1 MLKSV
6 AKSIVNR
13 FSALAGPQRW
23 PLPQPRLWVLMYH
36 RVLPRVE
43 ALAQREEPGMYVT
56 PETFD
61 LHLCTLVDGMTPVSL
76 SDWVQRRA
84 DKQPLPHRAVA
95 ITFDDGWRD
104 NYTHAWPVL
113 KKYSVPATIFAV
125 SGMIGTK
132 RTFWPN
138 RLMQLL
144 SERNNIGEWPSGLEW
159 LTDVSPVKPEQLTT
173 PEALSDLVQA
183 CKRFSDIEMYKRLDA
198 LPETTTA
205 ASPMRTM
212 LDWDEIREMQA
223 SGLVEI
229 GSHTENH
236 CRLLESLDAEIAGH
250 EILASKRTLEDRL
263 GGTVQSFCYPNGDVS
278 ALAARLVGENYR
290 LAVTTQRGING
301 AKQDPYRLKRIGLHE
316 DVANTRTAFLAR
328 LSGWR

>member
-1 MLKSV
+1 
-6 AKSIVNR
+6 
-13 FSALAGPQRW
+13 
-23 PLPQPRLWVLMYH
+23 
-36 RVLPRVE
+36 
-43 ALAQREEPGMYVT
+43 
-56 PETFD
+56 
-61 LHLCTLVDGMTPVSL
+61 MTPVSL

-84 DKQPLPHRAVA
+84 DNQPLPQRAVA

-113 KKYSVPATIFAV
+113 EKYSVPATVFAV
-125 SGMIGTK
+125 SGMIGTV

-159 LTDVSPVKPEQLTT
+159 LEDISPVKPEQLTT

-183 CKRFSDIEMYKRLDA
+183 CKRFTDIEMYKRLDA
-198 LPETTTA
+198 LPQPAGSTGTV
-205 ASPMRTM
+205 RTM
-212 LDWDEIREMQA
+212 LDWDEIERMQA

-236 CRLLESLDAEIAGH
+236 CRLLDSLAPETAEH
-250 EILASKRTLEDRL
+250 EILASKRMLEERL
-263 GGTVQSFCYPNGDVS
+263 GRRVRSFCYPNGDVS
-278 ALAARLVGENYR
+278 AHAAKLVTAHYR

-301 AKQDPYRLKRIGLHE
+301 PRQNAYRLKRIGLHE